1 MHATLMDMIL
11 IPGGLHYNG
20 LITLFTMMVPSFKED
35 SLWGENTYVGCR
47 YYGDQKFK
55 SDRFTLFV

>member
-20 LITLFTMMVPSFKED
+20 LNTLITMMVPSFKED
-35 SLWGENTYVGCR
+35 SLWGENTKVLWR
-47 YYGDQKFK
+47 SK
-55 SDRFTLFV
+55 V